1 LPGSRVEIGYATRLT
16 NITMPDSNQ
25 MSVIGKPQVR
35 IDGPLKVTGTAMYA
49 TDHHFPEMLYA
60 VPVEATIAN
69 GKIQKIDTAAAE
81 KMPEVRAI
89 FHRES
94 IGKLSRSTPGEGF
107 AGICIERRPPFE
119 DDVVRYYGQYVALA
133 VADTFEAAKAAADA
147 VRVNYTKDKPNV
159 DTDLKADEDPDEIV
173 TTYGPVKR
181 LQSERGDPESAF
193 ASAAVKIDQVYVTP
207 SETHNPIELQA
218 ATAMWDGDRLTIYEE
233 SQSIFNMRG
242 VIAQMFGLPKE
253 NVRIITK
260 FVGSGFGS
268 KLWPWTHCP
277 LAAAAARQ
285 LGRPVK
291 LVLSRRMTFQSAGHR
306 ARTQQ
311 RVRLGATRDGK
322 LVSLQH
328 DYTYE
333 RSMLDSYHE
342 DCGEATPFHYSVP
355 NLRVKFGRAK
365 RHIGSPSDMR
375 GPGAVP
381 GLYATESAMNEL
393 ADQLKMDPV
402 KLRVLNEPK
411 IDESLGI
418 PFSSRHYLECLDLG
432 AEKFGWSKRNPE
444 IGSMKQDGL
453 ILGWGMAG
461 ASWVAARFPAEASIE
476 LRDDGTVRVACG
488 TQDIGTGTY
497 TILAQ
502 LAAEKMGV
510 PLNKVEVALGD
521 TSLPEGPTSGG
532 SMATASVIPAVSAA
546 AKKASEQLLSLATTI
561 SGSPFEKRKAN
572 ELIFEGGQ
580 VFVKTA
586 GRAGGVPFADLLRHA
601 NVRLVSGSGKS
612 EATFGNPKPK
622 FSSHSFGC
630 HFVEIT
636 WQPEIVRLRVNRVVT
651 VIDAGRI
658 INPLAG
664 RNQIE
669 GAVVMGIGMALLEH
683 TIYDP
688 QNGAPI
694 NSNLADYVMAVNAD
708 VPKLD
713 VHFLDS
719 PDTNLNELGARGIG
733 EIGLAGFAAAI
744 TAATYHATGVRVR
757 ELPIK
762 IEDLLTS

>member
-1 LPGSRVEIGYATRLT
+1 
-16 NITMPDSNQ
+16 MPESAQ
-25 MSVIGKPQVR
+25 MSVVGKPQRR
-35 IDGPLKVTGTAMYA
+35 IDGPVKVSGLAMYA
-49 TDHHFPEMLYA
+49 TDHNFPGMLYA

-69 GKIQKIDTAAAE
+69 GKIENLDTGAAE
-81 KMPEVRAI
+81 RMPGVRAI
-89 FHRES
+89 LHRTN
-94 IGKLSRSTPGEGF
+94 IGKIFRSTPGPGF

-119 DDVVRYYGQYVALA
+119 DDVIRYYGQYVALA

-147 VRVNYTKDKPNV
+147 IGVTYSKDKPNV
-159 DTDLKADEDPDEIV
+159 ETDLKADEDPDEV
-173 TTYGPVKR
+173 DTTYGPVKR
-181 LQSERGDPESAF
+181 LQSERGDPERAF
-193 ASAAVKIDQVYVTP
+193 ANAAVKFDQTYVTP

-218 ATAMWDGDRLTIYEE
+218 ATAIWDGDKLTIYEE

-285 LGRPVK
+285 VSKPVK

-311 RVRLGATRDGK
+311 RVRLGATAEGK
-322 LVSLQH
+322 LVSLQQ
-328 DYTYE
+328 DYVYE
-333 RSMLDSYHE
+333 RSMLDEYHE

-355 NLRVKFGRAK
+355 NLWVKFGRAK
-365 RHIGSPSDMR
+365 RNIGTPSDMR

-393 ADQLKMDPV
+393 AEQLKMDPV

-418 PFSSRHYLECLDLG
+418 PFSSRHYLDCLELG
-432 AEKFGWSKRNPE
+432 VEKFGWSKRNPE
-444 IGSMKQDGL
+444 IGSMKRDGL
-453 ILGWGMAG
+453 TLGWGMAG
-461 ASWVAARFPAEASIE
+461 AAWVAARFPAEATIQ
-476 LRDDGTVRVACG
+476 LRDDGSTRVACG

-502 LAAEKMGV
+502 LAAEKAGV
-510 PLNKVEVALGD
+510 PLDKVDVALGD
-521 TSLPEGPTSGG
+521 TTLPAGPTSGG

-546 AKKASEQLLSLATTI
+546 AKNANEQLLNIATTTP
-561 SGSPFEKRKAN
+561 GSPFEKREPN
-572 ELIFEGGQ
+572 ELTFEGGR
-580 VFVKTA
+580 VFITA
-586 GRAGGVPFADLLRHA
+586 NGPAGGVPFADVLKRA
-601 NVRLVSGSGKS
+601 NVRLVTGSGKS
-612 EATFGNPKPK
+612 EATFGEPKPK

-630 HFVEIT
+630 HFVEVT
-636 WQPEIVRLRVNRVVT
+636 WQPEIARLRVNRAVT

-683 TIYDP
+683 TTYDP

-713 VHFLDS
+713 VHFVEF

-733 EIGLAGFAAAI
+733 EIGLAGIAAAI

-757 ELPIK
+757 ELPIR
-762 IEDLLTS
+762 IEDLLTPSVLA